1 MPSRP
6 PRRCPG
12 RPGCAV
18 ALLAAMLSAGCR
30 TRGVRVDPP
39 VVTPKA
45 FSATGTADMPA
56 RWWVALGDGRLN
68 ALVEESLRGNF
79 SLRQAWDR
87 LRQSRALAVQSGAA
101 LWPDLDGSAG
111 GSRTVTRTPATGR
124 TYANARSL
132 GLAAGYEVDLWGRV
146 RSTHDAVRLDAYAS
160 AEDLAAAAVTLSAE
174 VAGAWYKL
182 IEQRRQLELLDEQIR
197 TDEKYLEIITLRF
210 SRGRGPGTDVLQ
222 QQQLVESVRGDR
234 MLVESSLKVLEHQLA
249 VLLGRAPG
257 GLDAGSSGTLPSL
270 PPLPATGLPAA
281 TVRRR
286 PDVQAAELRVQ
297 SADRRVAAAIADQFP
312 RLSLSASASTT
323 SERVRDL
330 FDNWLASLAANLTA
344 PLFDG
349 GQRRAEVE
357 RTRAVVSERLNAYG
371 EVVLEALQEVEDALA
386 QEAKHA
392 EYVKS
397 LSAQLALAQK
407 STEQT
412 RDNYAK
418 GTMDFTRYLTT
429 LLAYQRLQRTR
440 LRAQRE
446 LVQFRIDLYRALAG
460 DWPLP
465 RVDPARLTGP
475 PAPVAKPV
483 GGTLETDVRR
493 IHI

>member
-1 MPSRP
+1 MNTAR
-6 PRRCPG
+6 
-12 RPGCAV
+12 
-18 ALLAAMLSAGCR
+18 ALTLLVLPAAMLPMGCR
-30 TRGVRVDPP
+30 TRAVRVNSP

-45 FSATGTADMPA
+45 FSTTGTAAVPA
-56 RWWVALGDGRLN
+56 RWWVALGDKRLN

-79 SLRQAWDR
+79 SLRRAWDR
-87 LRQSRALAVQSGAA
+87 LQQSRALAVQSSAA
-101 LWPDLDGSAG
+101 LWPDIDADAT
-111 GSRTVTRTPATGR
+111 GSRTVTRTPAAGR

-132 GLAAGYEVDLWGRV
+132 GLAASYEVDLWGRV
-146 RSTHDAVRLDAYAS
+146 RSTRDAARLDAYAT
-160 AEDLAAAAVTLSAE
+160 AEDLGAAAVTLSAE

-182 IEQRRQLELLDEQIR
+182 SEQRRQLELLDEQIR

-222 QQQLVESVRGDR
+222 QRQLVESVRGDR
-234 MLVESSLKVLEHQLA
+234 LLVESSIEVLEHRLA

-257 GLDAGSSGTLPSL
+257 ELDAGSPTTLPSL
-270 PPLPATGLPAA
+270 PPLPATGLPVA
-281 TVRRR
+281 TLRRR
-286 PDVQAAELRVQ
+286 PDVRAAELRVQ

-349 GQRRAEVE
+349 EQRRAEVE

-371 EVVLEALQEVEDALA
+371 EVVLQALKEVEDALA
-386 QEAKHA
+386 QEGKQA

-397 LSAQLALAQK
+397 LSVQLALAQK

-418 GTMDFTRYLTT
+418 GAMDFTRYLTT
-429 LLAYQRLQRTR
+429 LLAYQRLQRTHLQAR
-440 LRAQRE
+440 RE

-465 RVDPARLTGP
+465 QVEPARPTGP
-475 PAPVAKPV
+475 LAPVAEPT
-483 GGTLETDVRR
+483 GGTVEAGKSPNRER
-493 IHI
+493 S